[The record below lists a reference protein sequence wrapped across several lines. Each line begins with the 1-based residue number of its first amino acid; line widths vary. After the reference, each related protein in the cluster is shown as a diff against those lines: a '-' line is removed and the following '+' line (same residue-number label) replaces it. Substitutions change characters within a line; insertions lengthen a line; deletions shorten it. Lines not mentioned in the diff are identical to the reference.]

1 MRDMGQ
7 LSQVDDIDDE
17 DDADEPD
24 EQPSRAPAFPLF
36 NMFDKGRK
44 SEPEEP
50 VKNDPARKAT
60 KKEEKARKFLR
71 SYALN
76 LTERAR
82 DGKLDRIVGRDR
94 ETERVIQIL
103 NRRQKNNPCLIGE
116 PGVGKTAV
124 AEGLAQR
131 IAAGNVPHKLQN
143 KEVWLLDMTA
153 MVAGTQFRGQF
164 ESRMK
169 SLIDEVKALGT
180 VILVIDEVHNLVG
193 AGDAEG
199 SMNAA
204 NILKPALSRGEV
216 QVIGA
221 TTFKEYRKHIEKDSA
236 LERRFQPV
244 TIVEPT
250 ADETF
255 EILRGIKG
263 YYESFH
269 GVSIADEMLR
279 QAVYLADRY
288 ISDRFMPDKAID
300 LLDEACSDLN
310 LKNALINERP
320 SGN

>member
-1 MRDMGQ
+1 MNMPICSRCKKNIAMVFVARMDGDKTTNEGLCLKCARDLGIKPVGDMMDKFGISDEDVENMAKELSQGGEMLEGLMRDMGQ

-50 VKNDPARKAT
+50 VKSDPARKAT

-143 KEVWLLDMTA
+143 K
-153 MVAGTQFRGQF
+153 
-164 ESRMK
+164 
-169 SLIDEVKALGT
+169 
-180 VILVIDEVHNLVG
+180 
-193 AGDAEG
+193 AE
-199 SMNAA
+199 
-204 NILKPALSRGEV
+204 
-216 QVIGA
+216 IG
-221 TTFKEYRKHIEKDSA
+221 RSH
-236 LERRFQPV
+236 V
-244 TIVEPT
+244 
-250 ADETF
+250 
-255 EILRGIKG
+255 
-263 YYESFH
+263 
-269 GVSIADEMLR
+269 
-279 QAVYLADRY
+279 
-288 ISDRFMPDKAID
+288 
-300 LLDEACSDLN
+300 
-310 LKNALINERP
+310 
-320 SGN
+320 